1 MVGKDRSEIRITQMI
16 PHNLAAKITEVG
28 RDLQI
33 SAGDQIPGGKTGPVG
48 QHLTAIDRAAD
59 CHHGRATSVVGAARA
74 VLGNRAPEFAHG
86 QDADLVHLATQILIE
101 SSQAVGNIVW
111 SLDWRRGAALLDA
124 WYAVHGDDEKPLQ
137 SLFTALASAGDD
149 LCGNQ
154 NFTARSC

>member
-1 MVGKDRSEIRITQMI
+1 MSCATIDAD
-16 PHNLAAKITEVG
+16 AATAPL
-28 RDLQI
+28 RD
-33 SAGDQIPGGKTGPVG
+33 AV
-48 QHLTAIDRAAD
+48 
-59 CHHGRATSVVGAARA
+59 AARA
-74 VLGNRAPEFAHG
+74 
-86 QDADLVHLATQILIE
+86 ATLLIE
-101 SSQAVGNIVW
+101 LEPQAVGNIVW